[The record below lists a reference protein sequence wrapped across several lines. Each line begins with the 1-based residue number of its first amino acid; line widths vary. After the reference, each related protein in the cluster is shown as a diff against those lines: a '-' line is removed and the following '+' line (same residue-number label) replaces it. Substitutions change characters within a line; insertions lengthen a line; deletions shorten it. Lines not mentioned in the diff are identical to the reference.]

1 MSSNVILDVKM
12 NNKDI
17 STFYFLRFWGQKDLI
32 KCLSVKYLII
42 HYDPLFAPGL
52 WEFVGAIILLASGG
66 SIYRFRAGSPEPYS
80 LYWKSWLQN
89 NWYTFG
95 NSITSSSLSFL
106 IYSLRILITLHMV
119 LIQIN
124 WIYIYKIT
132 EYVVFLRQIV
142 KLFMLDWLTFSLA
155 VDIQ

>member
-12 NNKDI
+12 NNDI
-17 STFYFLRFWGQKDLI
+17 FKFYFLRFWGQKDLI

-42 HYDPLFAPGL
+42 HYDPVFAPGS
-52 WEFVGAIILLASGG
+52 WGFVGAIILLAWGS
-66 SIYRFRAGSPEPYS
+66 SIYRFRAGSPEPHS
-80 LYWKSWLQN
+80 LYWKSWFQN

-142 KLFMLDWLTFSLA
+142 KLFTFDWLTFSLA
-155 VDIQ
+155 VEIQ